1 MLNFLPVALVFASSL
16 GLFFSAPKEALPVG
30 QKFKVVVS
38 VASEN
43 RTTLGADAVL
53 TYDPRIL
60 TAIKIIPGKIY
71 PLYPEN
77 LQDIDNTHGR
87 LSFSG
92 TVGFN
97 KPQTANGVL
106 GEIYFRSK
114 KEGQIALAFD
124 WMPNTTSDSNLVPDF
139 GGLDLLTAKPPDTQL
154 TFRQPSF
161 LEKILIKLQWLFSF
175 EYLQF

>member
-1 MLNFLPVALVFASSL
+1 MFNFLPAALVFASSL
-16 GLFFSAPKEALPVG
+16 GLFFTAPQQPLPVG
-30 QKFKVVVS
+30 REFKVVVL

-43 RTTLGADAVL
+43 RTTLGTDAVL
-53 TYDPRIL
+53 TFDPRIL
-60 TAIKIIPGKIY
+60 KAIKIIPGKIY
-71 PLYPEN
+71 PLYPQN
-77 LQDIDNTHGR
+77 LQDIDNTHGK

-114 KEGQIALAFD
+114 KEGQINLAFD

-139 GGLDLLTAKPPDTQL
+139 GGLDLLTEKPPDAYL
-154 TFRQPSF
+154 TFRKASF
-161 LEKILIKLQWLFSF
+161 WEKILIKIQWLFSF